1 MVKVI
6 DVKDGYFKFSSYL
19 RGLGFTGKQIENIAV
34 KPAEEILDNFT
45 TLQVARFKTA
55 QNKVKR
61 LEKNLKK
68 AVSDNTLA
76 KFKHG
81 RRHGNRKY
89 PGMVTGE
96 LKDSITLDLKQSI
109 INKRWVYEFH
119 GRVGSNH
126 GLLTNENITRLGTNA
141 RTVHWYKWWDEAMGE
156 GHSANLVG
164 ARTLMEEL
172 FHGGEIVAY

>member
-1 MVKVI
+1 MVQVI
-6 DVKDGYFKFSSYL
+6 DVRDGYFKFKENL
-19 RGLGFTGKQIENIAV
+19 QRLGFTGKQIDNIAV
-34 KPAEEILDNFT
+34 KPAEQILDNFV

-68 AVSDNTLA
+68 AVSDDTLA

-89 PGMVTGE
+89 PGMVSGQ
-96 LKDSITLDLKQSI
+96 LRDSIILDLKQSV

-119 GRVGSNH
+119 GQVGSNH
-126 GLLTNENITRLGTNA
+126 GLLTNENITRLGVNA

-164 ARTLMEEL
+164 AKTLMEEL